1 MIKRVL
7 SLLMTVIMIVS
18 CPAAVPARETE
29 GPSHQIEKNTYPL
42 HFFTTESAL
51 ENGFPLYFVD
61 GAKDLPFT
69 DLKDWTDLVNVLSVS
84 EDTPYVTMSVNNE
97 GDQVT
102 LLRDNGSSLVCD
114 FSKGTLLF
122 DDYLAFQQNTNKLY
136 IDIASI
142 TVDKMLEGETYL
154 RATDNRLRRGSEL
167 LVNLKK
173 YDIPMIMQDGKY
185 LLPLQTISSLSF
197 TESSVGVY
205 FNQESLNFTHITN
218 INDPDTALLN
228 ALFNE
233 DLLTTELRREA
244 EENSETFREEL
255 EYIIEAISKTEE
267 GKAAIEE
274 IRSQQT
280 PSLSDICLS
289 GPKGPR
295 SDALTKYGYAELCM
309 ELDLNYGLKSAHHID
324 SFGEF
329 FAQTGLTEKLLN
341 PDPSVADSAI
351 GELTEYWLDDL
362 HSAYIARSYLS
373 EGSKTNAWEPGYSTV
388 SDSAK
393 GRQLAKIRQEY
404 PDSTKPYYEVGDTA
418 YVTFDKFISGTA
430 ENPDPDYY
438 ALAQEDELPDDTM
451 GQIILAHRQI
461 TRENSPIKNVV
472 LDLSANSGGDANAAV
487 FVLCWFLGDA
497 PSSISYMATGSEST
511 MSYQADVNLD
521 HEFNEEDT
529 ISDLN
534 LFCLISSQSFSCANL
549 VPWAFKEDGRV
560 TLLGKTSG
568 GGSCVVR
575 PLTTA
580 WGTSFKISGSSQ
592 ISFVKNGAYYDV
604 DQGVEPDFTIM
615 DYNHFYDREALTKY
629 ISELF

>member
-114 FSKGTLLF
+114 FSEGTLLF

-197 TESSVGVY
+197 SESSVGVY
-205 FNQESLNFTHITN
+205 FNQES
-218 INDPDTALLN
+218 
-228 ALFNE
+228 
-233 DLLTTELRREA
+233 
-244 EENSETFREEL
+244 
-255 EYIIEAISKTEE
+255 
-267 GKAAIEE
+267 
-274 IRSQQT
+274 
-280 PSLSDICLS
+280 
-289 GPKGPR
+289 
-295 SDALTKYGYAELCM
+295 
-309 ELDLNYGLKSAHHID
+309 
-324 SFGEF
+324 
-329 FAQTGLTEKLLN
+329 
-341 PDPSVADSAI
+341 
-351 GELTEYWLDDL
+351 
-362 HSAYIARSYLS
+362 
-373 EGSKTNAWEPGYSTV
+373 
-388 SDSAK
+388 
-393 GRQLAKIRQEY
+393 
-404 PDSTKPYYEVGDTA
+404 
-418 YVTFDKFISGTA
+418 
-430 ENPDPDYY
+430 
-438 ALAQEDELPDDTM
+438 
-451 GQIILAHRQI
+451 
-461 TRENSPIKNVV
+461 
-472 LDLSANSGGDANAAV
+472 
-487 FVLCWFLGDA
+487 
-497 PSSISYMATGSEST
+497 
-511 MSYQADVNLD
+511 
-521 HEFNEEDT
+521 
-529 ISDLN
+529 
-534 LFCLISSQSFSCANL
+534 LISSQSFSCANL